1 MVTELNLMATTRNAE
16 YRLQI
21 SNENSNQVQSQ
32 SRFEYSRSLTRNRK
46 IQSKRKTQSSREL
59 KVEGREVLACCCCC
73 WCNKEKKGCISAI
86 CDVFYRISVYLPD
99 QGLFRISWVWELK
112 KLAFLP
118 RGSFRLCL
126 LCFCQSCVIVS

>member
-59 KVEGREVLACCCCC
+59 KVEGREVLACCCC
-73 WCNKEKKGCISAI
+73 WCNKEKKKVAFQQFVTFFTGYQ
-86 CDVFYRISVYLPD
+86 FT
-99 QGLFRISWVWELK
+99 FRTKDCSG
-112 KLAFLP
+112 FH
-118 RGSFRLCL
+118 GSGN
-126 LCFCQSCVIVS
+126 